1 MKGEEGY
8 AGKLTRLL
16 GNEQKVLEEA
26 ANRRRRFEVWVM
38 QGGGDDRSIGELL
51 AQLSQETAELVRR
64 EVQLAEAEMTQKAY
78 RAGKNAGFVA
88 AGGAVAY
95 AGLLAIVAGM
105 IMLLGR
111 SRRPWLSAFFVGLS
125 VAGVGS
131 LLVLKGL
138 EALRQEGV
146 VPRETVETMEEN
158 REWLKDRADQ
168 TR

>member
-1 MKGEEGY
+1 
-8 AGKLTRLL
+8 LTRLL
-16 GNEQKVLEEA
+16 GNEQKVPQA

-38 QGGGDDRSIGELL
+38 RGGGDDRSIGELL

-111 SRRPWLSAFFVGLS
+111 SRRRRPWLSAFFVGLS

-131 LLVLKGL
+131 LLALKGI

-146 VPRETVETMEEN
+146 APQETLETLEEN

>member
-1 MKGEEGY
+1 
-8 AGKLTRLL
+8 
-16 GNEQKVLEEA
+16 
-26 ANRRRRFEVWVM
+26 M
-38 QGGGDDRSIGELL
+38 QGDGDERSIGELL
-51 AQLSQETAELVRR
+51 AQLSQEIAELVRR

-111 SRRPWLSAFFVGLS
+111 SRRPWLSAFLVGLS
-125 VAGVGS
+125 VAGAGS
-131 LLVLKGL
+131 LLALKGL

-146 VPRETVETMEEN
+146 TPRETVETLEEN
-158 REWLKDRADQ
+158 REWLRDRTDQ

>member
-1 MKGEEGY
+1 M
-8 AGKLTRLL
+8 
-16 GNEQKVLEEA
+16 
-26 ANRRRRFEVWVM
+26 
-38 QGGGDDRSIGELL
+38 
-51 AQLSQETAELVRR
+51 RR
-64 EVQLAEAEMTQKAY
+64 EVRLAEAEMTQKAY

-95 AGLLAIVAGM
+95 AGLLAIVAGI

-131 LLVLKGL
+131 LLALKGL